1 MSSRFILLLS
11 MCLPVYVILVG
22 TSIVGTSVR
31 AFPAGPDPGVTG
43 GFGEP
48 TCNQSGCHN
57 SFELNAGRAAGL
69 GDLVVSGL
77 PTQYEPGKT
86 YPIKLAITHT
96 QDRKYWG
103 FELAARAKATGLQA
117 GNLKAIDGGTQ
128 VMEEKGIQ
136 YIEHTLE
143 GIATNAFNFNWV
155 APSSP
160 VGEVIVHAAGNAA
173 DGSDSPDGDY
183 IYTTSVAVS
192 PGR

>member
-1 MSSRFILLLS
+1 MSKFVLLLS
-11 MCLPVYVILVG
+11 LFLAIYSLLVS

-57 SFELNAGRAAGL
+57 SFELNAGRASGL
-69 GDLVVSGL
+69 GELVVSGL
-77 PTQYEPGKT
+77 PAQYEPGKT
-86 YPIKLAITHT
+86 YPLNLAITHT

-103 FELAARAKATGLQA
+103 FELAARVKATGIQA
-117 GNLKAIDGGTQ
+117 GLLKPTDGGTQ

-143 GIATNAFNFNWV
+143 GIATNTFSFNWV

-160 VGEVIVHAAGNAA
+160 VGEVIMHAAGNAA

-183 IYTTSVAVS
+183 IYAASVTVS
-192 PGR
+192 PATH